1 MVDIDDLFGN
11 EIDDLKK
18 QVKSE
23 EEINKWSTNDDFT
36 ELERSV
42 YLLKK
47 GYEMQKLSVIQ
58 NLDRYMKEK

>member
-18 QVKSE
+18 SVKSE
-23 EEINKWSTNDDFT
+23 EEIKKWSTRDDFS
-36 ELERSV
+36 EVDRGV

-58 NLDRYMKEK
+58 HLDRYMKEA